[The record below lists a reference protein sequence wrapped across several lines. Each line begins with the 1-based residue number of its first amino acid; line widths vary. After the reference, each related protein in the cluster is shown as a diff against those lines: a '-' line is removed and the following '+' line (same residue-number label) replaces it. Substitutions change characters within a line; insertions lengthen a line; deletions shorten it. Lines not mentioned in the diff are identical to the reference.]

1 MHAKSVLQRPLIR
14 VYFLSKTRRTS
25 LQRAVKCCGVLRC
38 VAVCCGVL
46 RCVAAYIYTERP
58 GETFSGT
65 NLFNDSPNVDHV
77 PVYALRYAEN
87 VSKCCSV
94 LQCVAVLQGSY
105 SSICAALCKK
115 RVFCCSWWQCV
126 AVCCSVFSMLHCVV
140 AVIQ

>member
-1 MHAKSVLQRPLIR
+1 VSIYTCV
-14 VYFLSKTRRTS
+14 FLFKNPSNIFAACCGALRCV
-25 LQRAVKCCGVLRC
+25 AVCCGVLRC
-38 VAVCCGVL
+38 VAVCCSVLRCVVVCCGAL

-87 VSKCCSV
+87 VSKSCSV

-105 SSICAALCKK
+105 SSIYAA
-115 RVFCCSWWQCV
+115 
-126 AVCCSVFSMLHCVV
+126 
-140 AVIQ
+140 